1 MDRNLVALKPA
12 LVWKHFA
19 EIVRIPRPSSHEEKI
34 RRYIL
39 DFARAQGLESK
50 EDAAHNVYVRK
61 PASKGMEDRK
71 GVILQAHLD
80 MVPQKN
86 NDKEF
91 DFTKDPIDA
100 YIDGGWVTADGTTL
114 GADNGI
120 GVAAILAVLEDR
132 TLKHGPLEA
141 LFTATEETGMDG
153 ANGLEKGLLHGDILL
168 NLDSEEEGELY
179 VGCAGGLDANM
190 TFGYKAEPTP
200 AGGYTA
206 AKISVKGLKGGHSG
220 IQIVCQRAN
229 ANKVLFRFLN
239 AAPCDVLLAS
249 VDGGGLRNAI
259 PREAEAVVL
268 VETRDYDEFAAAV
281 KAYEETVRAEYAGIE
296 DAVSVKIAEVGKPA
310 EMLPKEVAGNLI
322 KAVAACPDGVQ
333 RMSVAMPGLVQTS
346 TNLARVVSDGRTVKL
361 QCLLRS
367 SVHRRPLH
375 AGRGQNGT
383 HGRLQRLEPRHGVAD
398 PEGHDRLLRG
408 AVREEARRD
417 GHSRRA
423 GVRHHRQRL
432 SRAGHDFVR
441 PDDLLP
447 PLARREGGDRLGRE
461 VLRLPGRH
469 AAQRSRKI
477 IAAWRPIP
485 ENGSSS
491 SIPWPEAVA
500 GLTIFHRFRNTCAMP
515 TSSANRSSRSTS
527 STPRNSPSRPC
538 AKATAGS
545 SSWAATGRCT
555 RW

>member
-1 MDRNLVALKPA
+1 MEVKDLKPE
-12 LVWKHFA
+12 LIWKCFD
-19 EIVRIPRPSSHEEKI
+19 EITKVPRPSCHEEQI
-34 RRYIL
+34 R
-39 DFARAQGLESK
+39 DFLLKFAKENNIPVKTDKVGNVVMSK
-50 EDAAHNVYVRK
+50 AATPGHENA
-61 PASKGMEDRK
+61 PT
-71 GVILQAHLD
+71 VILQAHMD
-80 MVPQKN
+80 MVAEKN
-86 NDKEF
+86 GDVAH
-91 DFTKDPIDA
+91 DFMKDPIET
-100 YIDGGWVTADGTTL
+100 YVDGDWVKARGTTL

-229 ANKVLFRFLN
+229 ANKLLFRFLN

-268 VETRDYDEFAAAV
+268 VETGDYDEFAAAV

-296 DAVSVKIAEVGKPA
+296 DSVSVKVAEVGKPA

-367 SVHRRPLH
+367 SVNTEKEALGESIAALFTLAGAKTELTGAYNGWNPDMESPILKAMTASYEALYGKKPAVTAIH
-375 AGRGQNGT
+375 AG
-383 HGRLQRLEPRHGVAD
+383 LECGIIGSAYPGLDMISFGPTICYPHSPDEKVEIASVGKFYDFLVDTLRNV
-398 PEGHDRLLRG
+398 PE
-408 AVREEARRD
+408 
-417 GHSRRA
+417 
-423 GVRHHRQRL
+423 
-432 SRAGHDFVR
+432 
-441 PDDLLP
+441 
-447 PLARREGGDRLGRE
+447 
-461 VLRLPGRH
+461 
-469 AAQRSRKI
+469 K
-477 IAAWRPIP
+477 
-485 ENGSSS
+485 
-491 SIPWPEAVA
+491 
-500 GLTIFHRFRNTCAMP
+500 
-515 TSSANRSSRSTS
+515 
-527 STPRNSPSRPC
+527 
-538 AKATAGS
+538 
-545 SSWAATGRCT
+545 
-555 RW
+555 

>member
-168 NLDSEEEGELY
+168 NLDSGGGGRTLRGLRRRARRQYDLRLQGRADARGRLYRCEDQRQGAQGRPFGHPDRLPARQRQQGAVPLFECRAVRRAAGVGGRRRTPQRHPARGRGRGAGRNRGLRRVRRCGESLRGDRKGRIRRYRGRGVGQGRGGRETGRNAAEG
-179 VGCAGGLDANM
+179 GCRKSDQGRCGLPRR
-190 TFGYKAEPTP
+190 G
-200 AGGYTA
+200 A
-206 AKISVKGLKGGHSG
+206 ADVGGHA
-220 IQIVCQRAN
+220 RAG
-229 ANKVLFRFLN
+229 ADLDEPRTRGVGRQDGETPMP
-239 AAPCDVLLAS
+239 AAQLGQHRE
-249 VDGGGLRNAI
+249 GG
-259 PREAEAVVL
+259 
-268 VETRDYDEFAAAV
+268 
-281 KAYEETVRAEYAGIE
+281 AG
-296 DAVSVKIAEVGKPA
+296 
-310 EMLPKEVAGNLI
+310 
-322 KAVAACPDGVQ
+322 
-333 RMSVAMPGLVQTS
+333 R
-346 TNLARVVSDGRTVKL
+346 
-361 QCLLRS
+361 
-367 SVHRRPLH
+367 VHRRPLR

-398 PEGHDRLLRG
+398 PEGHDRLPT
-408 AVREEARRD
+408 RR
-417 GHSRRA
+417 
-423 GVRHHRQRL
+423 
-432 SRAGHDFVR
+432 
-441 PDDLLP
+441 
-447 PLARREGGDRLGRE
+447 
-461 VLRLPGRH
+461 
-469 AAQRSRKI
+469 
-477 IAAWRPIP
+477 
-485 ENGSSS
+485 
-491 SIPWPEAVA
+491 
-500 GLTIFHRFRNTCAMP
+500 C
-515 TSSANRSSRSTS
+515 
-527 STPRNSPSRPC
+527 
-538 AKATAGS
+538 
-545 SSWAATGRCT
+545 TGRSPP
-555 RW
+555 